1 MRYINQEQFTNIG
14 GDLILVDTPQG
25 TASDP
30 QSITFTCA
38 PPNCTPHSPG
48 RSHHCSHI
56 HFCTPTEIQTSS
68 FNLHATASNFQRK
81 LHARHTT
88 HTTLSIAVGH
98 ARTMNGMCAD
108 LGYTKRDPKIE
119 LQLACNN
126 IKLASCSKSCTH
138 VARHTLQPCSCFW
151 RWWWRHGLEVC
162 KESARCNWQ
171 VGVLNGEGCGH
182 GEGDLVH
189 ACGLHCVGLMLICR
203 HGKVVAQLGLGLLC
217 HACVELVLVAE

>member
-1 MRYINQEQFTNIG
+1 MIASPPLMRYINQKQFTNIG
-14 GDLILVDTPQG
+14 DDLILVDTPQG

-48 RSHHCSHI
+48 RSHHCSHP

-98 ARTMNGMCAD
+98 ARTMNGMCGSRLHQARSENRTSTCMQQHQTCK
-108 LGYTKRDPKIE
+108 LQQKLHARRTTYT
-119 LQLACNN
+119 
-126 IKLASCSKSCTH
+126 T
-138 VARHTLQPCSCFW
+138 TL
-151 RWWWRHGLEVC
+151 
-162 KESARCNWQ
+162 
-171 VGVLNGEGCGH
+171 
-182 GEGDLVH
+182 
-189 ACGLHCVGLMLICR
+189 LMLLA
-203 HGKVVAQLGLGLLC
+203 VVLEAWRLGC
-217 HACVELVLVAE
+217 